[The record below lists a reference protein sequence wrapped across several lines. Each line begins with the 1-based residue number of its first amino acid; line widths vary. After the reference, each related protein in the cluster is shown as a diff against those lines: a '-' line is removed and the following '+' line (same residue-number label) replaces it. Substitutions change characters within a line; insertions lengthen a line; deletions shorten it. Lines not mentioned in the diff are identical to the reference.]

1 MNPTRETWKHIAGHE
16 GAYEVSDLGRVR
28 SLDRH
33 VICGRHGETRA
44 VKGRIM
50 KPAVKLPGG
59 YLVLNIGKS
68 NLRHVAH
75 LVAEAFIGP
84 RPAGM
89 DVCHDDCDPTNNAA
103 TNLRY
108 DTRTGNM
115 ADTVGAGRSSR
126 GVERPAHRLTEVQA
140 GEIRAKYVPYRHT
153 ARMLAEEYGVP
164 RSTVEAVLRSNSPTW
179 AWVD

>member
-1 MNPTRETWKHIAGHE
+1 MNPTRETWKPIAGHE
-16 GAYEVSDLGRVR
+16 GAYEVSDQGRVR

-33 VICGRHGETRA
+33 VICGQNGATRLVRGRVMRPS
-44 VKGRIM
+44 VKG
-50 KPAVKLPGG
+50 PGG
-59 YLVLNIGKS
+59 YLVLNIGRG

-89 DVCHDDCDPTNNAA
+89 DVCHLDCDPTNNAA
-103 TNLRY
+103 SNLRY

-115 ADTVGAGRSSR
+115 ADTVTAGRSSR
-126 GVERPAHRLTEVQA
+126 GVERPAHRLTEDQVR
-140 GEIRAKYVPYRHT
+140 EIRAKYVPRQYT
-153 ARMLAEEYGVP
+153 AQMLASEYGVP
-164 RSTVEAVLRSNSPTW
+164 RSTIEGLFRANSPTW